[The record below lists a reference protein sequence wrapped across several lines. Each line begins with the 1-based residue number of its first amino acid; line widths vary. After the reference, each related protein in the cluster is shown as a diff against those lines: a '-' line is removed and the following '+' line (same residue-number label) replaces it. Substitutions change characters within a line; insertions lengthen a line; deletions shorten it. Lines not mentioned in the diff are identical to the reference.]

1 MSIMRGRIVVKEVRP
16 LSAFEAALAAAA
28 LKITFK
34 GEKLVFHKTISHW
47 APSNL
52 ITAAA
57 VVG

>member
-1 MSIMRGRIVVKEVRP
+1 MRGRIVVKEVRP